1 MTLKELFNRRLSL
14 RTRLFLS
21 MILLVFL
28 ACMLILVATY
38 IQYQTEADDYNLFRL
53 DRKEQQIQRQL
64 NYLVDKHDLEEAS
77 DSVWASYVKDLRS
90 ITKIHKVEFS
100 IFSLEGDSLFVS
112 FTPLKIIANN
122 YKVDSSLVAKV
133 FQKSGT
139 RYLEE
144 SNDEIGKFQS
154 SYSLLKNENGTP
166 YAILFF
172 PYFED
177 VSFSENELN
186 KFLQR
191 LYQVYLIMLVVA
203 IFFAYFISRYVTRS
217 LEKLRQM
224 IGQTGFLTR
233 NKKIHLDNAT
243 REIEGL
249 VNSYN
254 NMIDDL
260 EKSAELLAKTER
272 EQAWQ
277 EMARQV
283 AHEIKNPLTPMRLT
297 VQSFQ
302 RRLDPNDPEL
312 REKID
317 EFSSMLITQIDTMSQ
332 VANAFSDYATLPKA
346 QLQEDN
352 IVKLTRRATDVFEQE
367 NVEFKTTIKSQY
379 VLLDRTQ
386 WIRVMT
392 NLIQNGIQSVP
403 TEKAPK
409 IKVQIKIQ
417 ADWVVITVKDN
428 GNGIAT
434 ENKDKIFEP
443 KFTTK
448 TKGMG
453 LGLGIVKNI
462 ITSHNGEISFTSKEG
477 TGTTFKVKIP
487 LI

>member
-1 MTLKELFNRRLSL
+1 MKVRELFNRRLSL
-14 RTRLFLS
+14 RTRLFLA

-28 ACMLILVATY
+28 ACMLILAATY

-53 DRKEQQIQRQL
+53 DRKEKQIQRQL
-64 NYLVDKHDLEEAS
+64 NYLVDKYQLEQAS
-77 DSVWASYVKDLRS
+77 DSIWAEYEKDLRS
-90 ITKIHKVEFS
+90 ISKIHKVEFS
-100 IFSLEGDSLFVS
+100 LFSLEGDSLFVS

-122 YKVDSSLVAKV
+122 YKLDSTLVDTILTKKGS
-133 FQKSGT
+133 

-144 SNDEIGKFQS
+144 SIDELGNFQS
-154 SYSLLKNENGTP
+154 SYSLLKVDNGMP

-177 VSFSENELN
+177 ISFSEDELN
-186 KFLQR
+186 TFLQR

-217 LEKLRQM
+217 LDKLRLL

-233 NKKIHLDNAT
+233 NKKIHLENAT

-283 AHEIKNPLTPMRLT
+283 AHEIKNPLTPMRLS

-302 RRLDPNDPEL
+302 QRLDPNAPNL
-312 REKID
+312 QTKIN
-317 EFSSMLITQIDTMSQ
+317 EFSSMLIAQIDTMSQ

-346 QLQEDN
+346 QLKEED
-352 IVKLTRRATDVFEQE
+352 IVELTKRATEVFEQE
-367 NVEFKTTIKSQY
+367 NVKFKSDVTQQM
-379 VLLDRTQ
+379 VQLDRTQ

-403 TEKAPK
+403 AEKLAQ
-409 IKVQIKIQ
+409 IKVQIKVDGQ
-417 ADWVVITVKDN
+417 WVEVQVKDN
-428 GNGIAT
+428 GQGIISQ
-434 ENKDKIFEP
+434 NKDKIFEP

-462 ITSHNGEISFTSKEG
+462 ITSHNGSITFQSKKG
-477 TGTTFKVKIP
+477 NGSTFVVKIP
-487 LI
+487 ID

>member
-1 MTLKELFNRRLSL
+1 
-14 RTRLFLS
+14 
-21 MILLVFL
+21 
-28 ACMLILVATY
+28 
-38 IQYQTEADDYNLFRL
+38 
-53 DRKEQQIQRQL
+53 
-64 NYLVDKHDLEEAS
+64 
-77 DSVWASYVKDLRS
+77 
-90 ITKIHKVEFS
+90 
-100 IFSLEGDSLFVS
+100 
-112 FTPLKIIANN
+112 
-122 YKVDSSLVAKV
+122 
-133 FQKSGT
+133 
-139 RYLEE
+139 
-144 SNDEIGKFQS
+144 
-154 SYSLLKNENGTP
+154 
-166 YAILFF
+166 LFF

-177 VSFSENELN
+177 ISFSENELN

-260 EKSAELLAKTER
+260 EQSAELLAKTER

-312 REKID
+312 REKIY

-352 IVKLTRRATDVFEQE
+352 IVKLTRRAADVFEQE
-367 NVEFKTTIKSQY
+367 NIEFTTTIKSQY

-403 TEKAPK
+403 SEKTPK

-428 GNGIAT
+428 GHGIAA

-448 TKGMG
+448 TRGMG

-477 TGTTFKVKIP
+477 VGTKFEVKIP
-487 LI
+487 LL